1 MAKPGDVATHPEAIY
16 NNNTLVNKPSSR
28 YLEDASYVKLRSL
41 RIGYNFPA
49 SLAEKIW
56 VKNASIYIMGEN
68 LFTITK
74 FSGVDPEVGAYG
86 SRDLTLI
93 LLLVEIIPEM
103 LMLFIRFQDVFL

>member
-1 MAKPGDVATHPEAIY
+1 MLQHILRLSITTIL
-16 NNNTLVNKPSSR
+16 LVNKPSSR

-86 SRDLTLI
+86 SRDITLDNFYWWK
-93 LLLVEIIPEM
+93 
-103 LMLFIRFQDVFL
+103 LFRKC